1 MPATPAARMAAS
13 AVPTSAPV
21 TNSFAVGLG
30 SLGSSLTLV
39 CSTTAATDST
49 MTNARKTTRKMLPP
63 LGLEKS
69 SGLTARGGA
78 ARTSAA
84 WIIEFMVCSFLPWWV
99 GQAGPGVSPRAGGQ
113 FSVNLRIEDPAAGQT
128 HADPEVVTPTLLELT
143 SQAKGERPNA
153 HGLIQL
159 DCTVRRR
166 AEYLPTNDE
175 PVRSRRRQWATVPG
189 RQVLQD

>member
-1 MPATPAARMAAS
+1 MPVTTAARMADSTVPAS
-13 AVPTSAPV
+13 TPV
-21 TNSFAVGLG
+21 AIFFAVGLG
-30 SLGSSLTLV
+30 SGGSLTHPTISPIV
-39 CSTTAATDST
+39 ST
-49 MTNARKTTRKMLPP
+49 MTNEKKETRKRLPP

-159 DCTVRRR
+159 DCAVRRR
-166 AEYLPTNDE
+166 AEYLPTKDE
-175 PVRSRRRQWATVPG
+175 PIRIRPRPR
-189 RQVLQD
+189 